1 MQNDCPGSAARVPP
15 ARPGGLPL
23 DLSDLLEERGRVD
36 PRIYVDPE
44 VYELEQERVFGRSW
58 LFLAHESQL
67 KRPGDFV
74 TTYMG
79 EDPIIVSR
87 QDDGS
92 VAAFLN
98 QCRHRGM
105 RLTQADAGHAKVF
118 TCTFH
123 GWTYDRG
130 GRLSSVRDE
139 REIYRC
145 PVDRDRWSAVRVPR
159 VESFLGFI
167 FGSWDEHAPSFRD
180 SLGDAAWYLE
190 PHLDGLGGTEVLG
203 VTKWT
208 VHCNWKLG
216 AEQFGSDGYHFGMTH
231 LSALKALMTQV
242 PGAPRSFQEASPPP
256 DGGRQLKNAQGHGL
270 MAVPF
275 IPNTLRGTRPV
286 FAPKVN
292 AWLDGPRHD
301 FLVRKYGET
310 RASVFVP
317 ACNMFPNVGFLP
329 VVNALRVW
337 QPKGPEQMEIW
348 SYVIADAD
356 APEDVKQA
364 IRLGSQRSFG
374 AAGIFEQDDTHVWTE
389 IQRVLRGRRARRELF
404 NLEMDSGTCEDVEA
418 RFPGTTA
425 NRTFSEVAA
434 RAFYRRWAS
443 LVSTEVPHER

>member
-1 MQNDCPGSAARVPP
+1 MQRDCPGPTARVLPT
-15 ARPGGLPL
+15 RPGGPPL
-23 DLSDLLEERGRVD
+23 DLGPLLEERGRVD

-67 KRPGDFV
+67 KRPGDFI

-105 RLTQADAGHAKVF
+105 RLTQEDAGHTRVF
-118 TCTFH
+118 TCTYH

-139 REIYRC
+139 RELYRC

-159 VESFLGFI
+159 VESFHGFV
-167 FGSWDEHAPSFRD
+167 FGTWDEHAPSFRD
-180 SLGDAAWYLE
+180 SLGDAAWYFE
-190 PHLDGLGGTEVLG
+190 PLLDGLGGTEVIG

-208 VHCNWKLG
+208 VPCNWKFG
-216 AEQFGSDGYHFGMTH
+216 AEQFASDGYHFGMSH
-231 LSALKALMTQV
+231 LSALKALVSQV
-242 PGAPRSFQEASPPP
+242 PGAPRTMQEATPPP
-256 DGGRQLKNAQGHGL
+256 DGGRQFKNAQGHGAL
-270 MAVPF
+270 MAALP
-275 IPNTLRGTRPV
+275 PNLMRGARLA
-286 FAPKVN
+286 FEPKAN
-292 AWLDGPRHD
+292 EWLQGPRQD
-301 FLVRKYGET
+301 FLVRKYGEA
-310 RASVFVP
+310 RASVFIP
-317 ACNMFPNVGFLP
+317 ASNLFPNVGILP
-329 VVNALRVW
+329 AANALRVW
-337 QPKGPEQMEIW
+337 QPKGPEQMEVW

-356 APEDVKQA
+356 APADVKQA
-364 IRLGSQRSFG
+364 IRLGNQRTFG
-374 AAGIFEQDDTHVWTE
+374 STGIFEQDDTHNWTE
-389 IQRVLRGRRARRELF
+389 IQRVLKGRRARREIF
-404 NLEMDSGTCEDVEA
+404 NMEMDSGTQQDAEG

-425 NRTFSEVAA
+425 NRSASEVAA

-443 LVSTEVPHER
+443 LLSTEGAP